1 MTPSPPNTPSKTA
14 PPAPPPSAAS
24 ASQESVAAYAAAV
37 ASGDPTPGGGSA
49 VAVTGAL
56 AAALAAMVC
65 NHTIG
70 RPAYADTEEA
80 LTRAR
85 SRADALRAHLLD
97 LAAADEAAYSG
108 YVAATSLP
116 RSSEAE
122 KVSRRAAMQDAL
134 VAAADVPLAVA
145 VACADLL
152 ALLESVAALGNK
164 HLLSDATVA
173 ALLAEAALRGATTNV
188 RINADQMREPDRAA
202 HYRGRIA
209 ELEATVAASTATVHE
224 AIAARET

>member
-1 MTPSPPNTPSKTA
+1 MVYRADLTASATA
-14 PPAPPPSAAS
+14 PASAAP
-24 ASQESVAAYAAAV
+24 AGPAAHESVAAYVAAV
-37 ASGDPTPGGGSA
+37 ASGAPTPGGGSV

-70 RPAYADTEEA
+70 RPAYIEA
-80 LTRAR
+80 EDDLTRAR
-85 SRADALRAHLLD
+85 SRADAIRAHLLD
-97 LAAADEAAYSG
+97 LAAADEAAYGG

-116 RSSEAE
+116 RTTEAE
-122 KVSRRAAMQDAL
+122 KASRRAAMQDAL

-145 VACADLL
+145 DACADLL
-152 ALLESVAALGNK
+152 TLLETVATLGNK

-173 ALLAEAALRGATTNV
+173 ALLADAALRGALTNV
-188 RINADQMREPDRAA
+188 RVNADQMRDPDRAA
-202 HYRGRIA
+202 DYRGRIA
-209 ELEATVAASTATVHE
+209 ELEATASAGTGKAHD